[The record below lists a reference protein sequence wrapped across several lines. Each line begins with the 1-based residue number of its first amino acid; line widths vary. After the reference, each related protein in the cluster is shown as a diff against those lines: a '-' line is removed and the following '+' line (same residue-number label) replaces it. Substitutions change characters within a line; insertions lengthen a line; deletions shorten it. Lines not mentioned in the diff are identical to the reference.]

1 MTQKTKKI
9 IDKVF
14 SITWWVALGAL
25 FVLCFGIVRAK
36 IKGEVPQVFGYS
48 VVKVIS
54 PSMGEDIPVGTYV
67 LIKKVDPKDVK
78 IGQII
83 CFYSDDPAIKGSPNL
98 HRVAADPIKN
108 GDKYEYITKGDANAV
123 QDSVTAKS
131 EKLIGKY
138 VDNIDWLTNLSEG
151 VSSKG
156 MLVFVA
162 GLATL
167 SVGMIVVIVTLKSK
181 DQAEEEQGAQTQA
194 NGAQEQPTDTQ
205 VSEAE
210 TQSQITDGEAEASNT
225 QAEASNTQ
233 AEASVDQTKTNETQA
248 EGTNEG
254 V

>member
-78 IGQII
+78 MGQII

-98 HRVAADPIKN
+98 HRVAAEPIKD
-108 GDKYEYITKGDANAV
+108 GDKYEYVTKGDAHAT

-131 EKLIGKY
+131 DKLIGKY
-138 VDNIDWLTNLSEG
+138 IKPLDWLTDLSDA
-151 VSSKG
+151 VSSQG
-156 MLVFVA
+156 MMTFVMA
-162 GLATL
+162 LAIL
-167 SVGMIVVIVTLKSK
+167 SVGMVVVVVALKSK
-181 DQAEEEQGAQTQA
+181 DQAE
-194 NGAQEQPTDTQ
+194 
-205 VSEAE
+205 
-210 TQSQITDGEAEASNT
+210 
-225 QAEASNTQ
+225 
-233 AEASVDQTKTNETQA
+233 
-248 EGTNEG
+248 
-254 V
+254 

>member
-167 SVGMIVVIVTLKSK
+167 SVGMIVVIVSLKSK
-181 DQAEEEQGAQTQA
+181 DQTEEEQGAKAQVKTTQD
-194 NGAQEQPTDTQ
+194 QPTDTQ
-205 VSEAE
+205 VSETE
-210 TQSQITDGEAEASNT
+210 SQPQITDGEAQASET
-225 QAEASNTQ
+225 QAEAPTDQ
-233 AEASVDQTKTNETQA
+233 ANDNAAQA
-248 EGTNEG
+248 EGANEG

>member
-36 IKGEVPQVFGYS
+36 VKGEVPQVFGYS

-78 IGQII
+78 MGQII

-98 HRVAADPIKN
+98 HRVAAEPIKD
-108 GDKYEYITKGDANAV
+108 GDKYEYVTKGDANAT

-131 EKLIGKY
+131 DKLIGKY

-167 SVGMIVVIVTLKSK
+167 SVGMIVVIVSLKSK
-181 DQAEEEQGAQTQA
+181 DQTEEEQGAKAQVKTTQD
-194 NGAQEQPTDTQ
+194 QPTDTQ
-205 VSEAE
+205 VSETE
-210 TQSQITDGEAEASNT
+210 SQPQITDGEAQASETQASEA
-225 QAEASNTQ
+225 QAEAPTDQ
-233 AEASVDQTKTNETQA
+233 ANDNAAQA
-248 EGTNEG
+248 EGANEG

>member
-36 IKGEVPQVFGYS
+36 VKGEVPQVFGYS

-78 IGQII
+78 MGQII

-98 HRVAADPIKN
+98 HRVAAEPIKD
-108 GDKYEYITKGDANAV
+108 GDKYEYVTKGDANAT

-131 EKLIGKY
+131 DKLIGKY

-167 SVGMIVVIVTLKSK
+167 SVGMIVVIVSLKSK
-181 DQAEEEQGAQTQA
+181 DQTEEEQGAKAQVKTTQD
-194 NGAQEQPTDTQ
+194 QPTDTQ
-205 VSEAE
+205 VSETE
-210 TQSQITDGEAEASNT
+210 SQPQITDGEAQASET
-225 QAEASNTQ
+225 QAEAPTDQ
-233 AEASVDQTKTNETQA
+233 ANDNAAQA
-248 EGTNEG
+248 EGANEG

>member
-14 SITWWVALGAL
+14 SITWWVALAAL

-78 IGQII
+78 MGQII

-98 HRVAADPIKN
+98 HRVVAEPIKD
-108 GDKYEYITKGDANAV
+108 GDKYEYVTKGDANAT

-131 EKLIGKY
+131 DKLIGKY

-167 SVGMIVVIVTLKSK
+167 SVGMIVVIVSLKSK
-181 DQAEEEQGAQTQA
+181 DQTEEEQGAKAQVKTTQD
-194 NGAQEQPTDTQ
+194 QPTDTQ
-205 VSEAE
+205 VSETE
-210 TQSQITDGEAEASNT
+210 SQPQITDGEAQVSET
-225 QAEASNTQ
+225 QAEAPTDQ
-233 AEASVDQTKTNETQA
+233 ANDNAAQA
-248 EGTNEG
+248 EGANEG